1 MGSCVCGAGIL
12 SLAFPASGQAGA
24 EPALPVSYTPAS
36 NPGLLLFVCQAAI

>member
-24 EPALPVSYTPAS
+24 EPALPVSYTPS
-36 NPGLLLFVCQAAI
+36 NPGLLFVCQAAI